1 MMKRFSLIF
10 LALLSYA
17 CTPEVLTPDSPSDP
31 PREPVPVSLSLT
43 AAPLEGEALAT
54 KADLESQIKSVG
66 LVQFEWID
74 DDPAHVL
81 QARMVSRQ
89 YFDHYPLVEA
99 DGENFALVSSNRKN
113 TVLVIAN
120 AREVDLSFGMEE
132 GAEEQ
137 PTFDEILT
145 RQNATLLATP
155 SLDDLWYSDGADNY
169 LRMSASV
176 VLDGVAITPVPRI
189 GTDSDPLQ
197 LKRNCAKV
205 TVNVTNETS
214 GPDAVTIDQVRLC
227 SVNRRYYLA
236 AHLDGGI
243 FRDVY
248 SPSQPQRFDAE
259 PEAFS
264 GPSQTYTFYVPLN
277 LRGDNGSSTQ
287 TGKNLNAP
295 AGATCFRL
303 YGHYGADSPVVYTYY
318 LGGDLVSD
326 FNLEANKSYTYD
338 ITLSAKGDPDSD
350 SRVEDLGEIRILT
363 DANCYMLQA
372 PEVPGMTYTY
382 AIPVRRAAVFWNS
395 PGTNMGVYGAASYE
409 AAPFSLEEDTAW
421 TPAVV
426 WKTMVEGDVSDDAF
440 LLTPTGSGMGF
451 NPDHADPPAG
461 HQPWLRVR
469 VPYGMRGNALVA
481 IKDGAGNILWSW
493 HIWVTDYNPDV
504 PMTPEAGTY
513 VYGVPGGEIHRY
525 NNAAFNTG
533 EYSQAFMMDRNLGA
547 NTVWGTTAATSQGY
561 RYQLGRKDPF
571 LENFSHPALASSVA
585 DGRNVR
591 YGVQHPNVWFR
602 MATSADQ
609 WTSPQDPLILKGTYA
624 NWFDRLYNE
633 HGGDNCEPGKSIY
646 DPCPPGWRLPLST
659 VWTGIITTSQWSTVD
674 KGLLYYPEGYDNRA
688 ASGVVFLPAGGW
700 ASPANH
706 WRRGGAGLIGAYHC
720 ANGGK
725 TILNFRAD
733 GQYQGITNDY
743 DEAALISARCIRLQ

>member
-1 MMKRFSLIF
+1 MKRFYSI
-10 LALLSYA
+10 LLTVLLCA
-17 CTPEVLTPDSPSDP
+17 CTPDVLTPESSQDS
-31 PREPVPVSLSLT
+31 PREPVPVFLSLA
-43 AAPLEGEALAT
+43 AAPLEGETLAT
-54 KADLESQIKSVG
+54 KADQESQIKSVG

-81 QARMVSRQ
+81 QAKMVSRQ

-120 AREVDLSFGMEE
+120 IREVDLSFGMEE

-137 PTFDEILT
+137 PTFEEILT
-145 RQNATLLATP
+145 RQNATLLPTP
-155 SLDDLWYSDGADNY
+155 SLDDLWYSSDGDNY

-189 GTDSDPLQ
+189 GTDTDPLQ

-205 TVNVTNETS
+205 TVNITNNTS

-227 SVNRRYYLA
+227 GVNRRYYLA
-236 AHLDGGI
+236 AHMDGGL
-243 FRDVY
+243 FRDEY
-248 SPSQPQRFDAE
+248 SHFQPQRFDAE

-264 GPSQTYTFYVPLN
+264 GPSQSYTFYVPLN

-287 TGKNLNAP
+287 VGKNLNAP

-303 YGHYGADSPVVYTYY
+303 YGHYGTDSPIVYTYY

-338 ITLSAKGDPDSD
+338 ITLSVKGDPESD
-350 SRVEDLGEIRILT
+350 SRVEDLDEIRLLT
-363 DANCYMLQA
+363 DANCYMLQT
-372 PEVPGMTYTY
+372 PDVPGVTYTY

-395 PGTNMGVYGAASYE
+395 RGTNMGVYGAAAQE
-409 AAPFSLEEDTAW
+409 DVPFSLEEDTTW
-421 TPAVV
+421 TPAVM
-426 WKTMVEGDVSDDAF
+426 WKTMVEGDIPDDAF
-440 LLTPTGSGMGF
+440 LLTPTGSGKGF
-451 NPDHADPPAG
+451 NPDNPSPPAG
-461 HQPWLRVR
+461 HQPWLRVK

-493 HIWVTDYNPDV
+493 HLWVTDYNPDV

-513 VYGVPGGEIHRY
+513 VYSVPGGEIHRY

-533 EYSQAFMMDRNLGA
+533 AYSRVFMMDRNLGA
-547 NTVWGTTAATSQGY
+547 NTARGTTVATSQGY

-571 LENFSHPALASSVA
+571 LGNFSHPTLAASVA
-585 DGRNVR
+585 NDRNVR
-591 YGVQHPNVWFR
+591 YSVQHPDVWFR
-602 MATSADQ
+602 MASSGVL
-609 WTSPQDPLILKGTYA
+609 WTSPQDPLILKGSVA

-633 HGGDNCEPGKSIY
+633 HGGDHCEPGKSIY
-646 DPCPPGWRLPLST
+646 DPCPPGWCLPLTSA
-659 VWTGIITTSQWSTVD
+659 WTGVTGNSQWSTVD
-674 KGLLYYPEGYDNRA
+674 AGLFYYPEGYDNRA
-688 ASGVVFLPAGGW
+688 ATGAVFLPAAGW
-700 ASPANH
+700 TSMASH
-706 WRRGGAGLIGAYHC
+706 WRRGDPGVIGAYHC
-720 ANGGK
+720 ADGGTSIFYTRSNGM
-725 TILNFRAD
+725 
-733 GQYQGITNDY
+733 YQGITSDY
-743 DEAALISARCIRLQ
+743 DEAALISARCVRLN